1 MFSGISVDNLIGRI
15 ITGKGVDGCSCM
27 INESILLRTLLLSC
41 TEVNGSPGECIV
53 TGHGFERKS
62 WGGGGGEGGRKKTEV
77 IEASNQ
83 CCLLALPPS
92 GSRVYIH
99 ICMYVCISFS
109 LHVNAK
115 PLTGINS
122 YCEMR
127 QRGRRE

>member
-62 WGGGGGEGGRKKTEV
+62 WGGGRKKTEV

-99 ICMYVCISFS
+99 ICMYVCVYIFFS
-109 LHVNAK
+109 SCKCKTVDGNKLLLRNATERMERVK
-115 PLTGINS
+115 
-122 YCEMR
+122 
-127 QRGRRE
+127 